1 MDELNLID
9 TKELARILDKC
20 PSTIRRWRR
29 EGKLPPPGTGF
40 DRDYWTVKQIRIW
53 MEQNGLFASICEHAQ
68 K

>member
-1 MDELNLID
+1 MDELKLID

-29 EGKLPPPGTGF
+29 EGKSPPPGTGF

-53 MEQNGLFASICEHAQ
+53 MEQNGLFASICEHAR